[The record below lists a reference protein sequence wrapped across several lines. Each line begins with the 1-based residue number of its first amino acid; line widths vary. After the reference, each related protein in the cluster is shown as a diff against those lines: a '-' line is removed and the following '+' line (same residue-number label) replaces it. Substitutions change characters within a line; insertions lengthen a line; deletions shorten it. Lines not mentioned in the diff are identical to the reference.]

1 MDLRIMSNQPEATK
15 LTALRAR
22 TDRQLIALINNQL
35 DRGLEA
41 DFVTAER
48 IYREVSRLL
57 PVVYG
62 ASQADR
68 RRIEAKRARLAETLN
83 LCAFVA

>member
-1 MDLRIMSNQPEATK
+1 MDLRIMLKQPEAAK

-22 TDRQLIALINNQL
+22 TDGQLVALINNQL

-41 DFVTAER
+41 DFVTAKR

-57 PVVYG
+57 PVLYG
-62 ASQADR
+62 ASQVDR
-68 RRIEAKRARLAETLN
+68 RRIEAKLANLAETLN